1 MLNETSQILEVGF
14 FFICNDYFYFASRV
28 RKSLRCPNE
37 NFRDYKIKVW
47 TLSCFW
53 KCGKSVR
60 LVKTNVNYREISVFF
75 IS

>member
-1 MLNETSQILEVGF
+1 MRLLRF
-14 FFICNDYFYFASRV
+14 LRLDFFICNDYFYFASGV
-28 RKSLRCPNE
+28 RKSLRCPNEE

-53 KCGKSVR
+53 KYGRSVR
-60 LVKTNVNYREISVFF
+60 LLKINVNYREISVFF